1 MTYVTGTGAAEFE
14 RRPGLQALLAM
25 LKPKPPFQVL
35 IVSEEKSIGREMF
48 ETNYI
53 IKRLGQAGID
63 VVE

>member
-1 MTYVTGTGAAEFE
+1 
-14 RRPGLQALLAM
+14 M